1 MAREEI
7 KVQSTLDNPRAPA
20 PRQMVDLEGQLD
32 RLEADLLSIN
42 SNEEAL
48 RQNYLELAELKH
60 ILSKTQHFFDEVRM
74 GVFGGTGA
82 ALQAEWRLAALSG
95 FSGSEDQQ
103 SVASSSIRPPL
114 RRQRTTGGVGF
125 GRRESLGIERLLT
138 ITTEE
143 DGADS
148 VLIDRPLL

>member
-1 MAREEI
+1 MTREAI

-32 RLEADLLSIN
+32 RLEADLISIN

-74 GVFGGTGA
+74 GC
-82 ALQAEWRLAALSG
+82 L
-95 FSGSEDQQ
+95 
-103 SVASSSIRPPL
+103 
-114 RRQRTTGGVGF
+114 
-125 GRRESLGIERLLT
+125 
-138 ITTEE
+138 
-143 DGADS
+143 
-148 VLIDRPLL
+148 